1 MGKRREKVKHL
12 FEDKQ
17 IQTTKHYSKR
27 YAATLL
33 SVISIVLC
41 ILTVL
46 GVIFIRTRF
55 SDTDAIKTWVDN
67 NYLLGMLVMT
77 IVCALQVVIAFIPG
91 ELVEIAV
98 GYAFGGWMGA
108 LICIVGS
115 TIGSIVAIMLA
126 RRFGRRLVESL
137 YSREKIDALP
147 IINTPKKRNAMTFLL
162 FLIPGTPKD
171 LFTYVLGLTDM
182 SIPLYIVLTTFA
194 RFPSIIMST
203 LGGGALGDS
212 KFLHAVVIFVV
223 AAIVSAVGYLV
234 YLSIQQRH
242 KKKKKQLSADE

>member
-1 MGKRREKVKHL
+1 MGKRRDQVKHL

-17 IQTTKHYSKR
+17 IETKKHYSKR
-27 YAATLL
+27 YAATVL
-33 SVISIVLC
+33 SIISIVLC

-55 SDTDAIKTWVDN
+55 SDTDAIKAWVDE

-77 IVCALQVVIAFIPG
+77 AVCALQVVIAFIPG
-91 ELVEIAV
+91 ELVDLAV

-108 LICIVGS
+108 LICTVGATFGSVIAIV
-115 TIGSIVAIMLA
+115 LA
-126 RRFGRRLVESL
+126 RRFGRQLVESL

-147 IINTPKKRNAMTFLL
+147 IIGAPKKRNVMTFLL

-171 LFTYVLGLTDM
+171 LFTYVIGLTDM
-182 SIPLYIVLTTFA
+182 SIPLYIVLTTVA

-203 LGGGALGDS
+203 LGGGALGDD
-212 KFLHAVVIFVV
+212 KLLHAIVIFIV
-223 AAIVSAVGYLV
+223 AAVVSGIGYLV
-234 YLSIQQRH
+234 YLAIRKRH
-242 KKKKKQLSADE
+242 KKKEASKIK

>member
-1 MGKRREKVKHL
+1 MGKRRERVKHL

-17 IQTTKHYSKR
+17 IETKKHYSKR
-27 YAATLL
+27 YAATVL
-33 SVISIVLC
+33 SIISIVLC

-55 SDTDAIKTWVDN
+55 SDTDAIKEWVDE

-77 IVCALQVVIAFIPG
+77 AVCALQVVIAFIPG

-108 LICIVGS
+108 LICTVGA
-115 TIGSIVAIMLA
+115 TLGSVVAIVLA
-126 RRFGRRLVESL
+126 RKFGRQLVESL

-147 IINTPKKRNAMTFLL
+147 IISTPKKRNVMTFLL

-171 LFTYVLGLTDM
+171 LFTYVIGLTDM
-182 SIPLYIVLTTFA
+182 SIPLYIVLTTVA

-203 LGGGALGDS
+203 LGGGALGDD
-212 KFLHAVVIFVV
+212 KLMHAIVIFIVAAVV
-223 AAIVSAVGYLV
+223 SGTGYLV
-234 YLSIQQRH
+234 YLAIRKRH
-242 KKKKKQLSADE
+242 RKKEASKIK

>member
-17 IQTTKHYSKR
+17 IQTTKHYSKK
-27 YAATLL
+27 YAATVL
-33 SVISIVLC
+33 SIISIVLC

-46 GVIFIRTRF
+46 GVIFINTRF
-55 SDTDAIKTWVDN
+55 SDTDAIKTWVDE
-67 NYLLGMLVMT
+67 NYLLGMVVMT
-77 IVCALQVVIAFIPG
+77 AVCALQVVIAFIPG

-108 LICIVGS
+108 LICTVGATVGS
-115 TIGSIVAIMLA
+115 VIAIMLA
-126 RRFGRRLVESL
+126 RKFGRRLVESL

-147 IINTPKKRNAMTFLL
+147 IINTPKKRNVMTFML

-171 LFTYVLGLTDM
+171 LFTYVIGLTDM

-203 LGGGALGDS
+203 LGGGALGDD
-212 KFLHAVVIFVV
+212 KFLHALVIFIV
-223 AAIVSAVGYLV
+223 AAVVSGIGYLV
-234 YLSIQQRH
+234 YLTIQQRH
-242 KKKKKQLSADE
+242 KKKKKEASESK